1 MPCRVRPLARRACRA
16 LPGRAPGGVDGS
28 PPPAAAVAAA
38 PATAR
43 DNPPRKPPNGGGG
56 GAETHAFVVRVT
68 VAEVALFFVPTGTF
82 GVGMVFPDVV
92 VLAADADASPSS
104 APGPPAAWA

>member
-1 MPCRVRPLARRACRA
+1 
-16 LPGRAPGGVDGS
+16 
-28 PPPAAAVAAA
+28 
-38 PATAR
+38 
-43 DNPPRKPPNGGGG
+43 
-56 GAETHAFVVRVT
+56 VRVT
-68 VAEVALFFVPTGTF
+68 VAEVALFFIPTGTF